1 MPVYNDLSRISIDS
15 RLATGLRV
23 PRAWIRVILPVHT
36 MIVHHMHRNTWMRIC
51 ECMPVYNDLSWILM
65 GSCLAISIGVN
76 LHILVH
82 HKRRNMRFCENMPV
96 FNNILRI
103 LIILRLAILANINF
117 HHKQMAVVLVRV
129 EDMKPVRVSQI
140 IRVLRRVHLH
150 HTHCT
155 RRNIRMWIC
164 EYMPVL

>member
-103 LIILRLAILANINF
+103 LIILRLAIILANLP
-117 HHKQMAVVLVRV
+117 A
-129 EDMKPVRVSQI
+129 EAMKPVRV
-140 IRVLRRVHLH
+140 LKNLH

-155 RRNIRMWIC
+155 RRNIRKWSSC
-164 EYMPVL
+164 QVL